1 MGFAAFMAS
10 PAGRGIRI
18 VAGIA
23 LIIVGLVALN
33 ASTLG
38 VILAV
43 VGLAPLI
50 AGIADFCIFAPL
62 FGGPFQGAKARQ
74 AS

>member
-23 LIIVGLVALN
+23 LIVVGLIVLN

-43 VGLAPLI
+43 VGAVPLI

-62 FGGPFQGAKARQ
+62 FGGPFQGSKARQ
-74 AS
+74 AH